1 MKNVK
6 IIRLATGEDV
16 IGDIEVT
23 DTEVKVKKSF
33 VLIPRQQAPGQP
45 VQLMLSPWQPY
56 TDDAEITVDKD
67 KVITMINPKK
77 DIADNY
83 AENTSGLIKATPSQS
98 KLITEANCRKYDNH
112 FLSQRSGGSY
122 LCPES

>member
-1 MKNVK
+1 MKNIK

-56 TDDAEITVDKD
+56 TDDAEITVDKS
-67 KVITMINPKK
+67 KVITMIILKK
-77 DIADNY
+77 I
-83 AENTSGLIKATPSQS
+83 LQ
-98 KLITEANCRKYDNH
+98 ITILKILQVLLQQHHHNQN
-112 FLSQRSGGSY
+112 L
-122 LCPES
+122 